1 VTDGDLGSGSLRRST
16 RLLFEGPYDVDVVA
30 ALRENIAPHGGKR
43 STPDRIRTPFD
54 EFYRA
59 EMATLVRFVRRY
71 GADVYAAADAAQDA
85 FAEAYPQWNTI
96 ENPRAW
102 LRLVACRIYYRR
114 RLRETPVE
122 EVPDRPVIY
131 DDTVELREQG
141 RRVFEALAA
150 LPERQRQVM
159 AWHLDGYDNT
169 EIAQHLRI
177 TEAAVRQNLCRGRKA
192 LKRWLGIETND
203 QEGENR

>member
-16 RLLFEGPYDVDVVA
+16 RLLFEGRRDVDVFA
-30 ALRENIAPHGGKR
+30 ALEIAAHHASSVPTR
-43 STPDRIRTPFD
+43 NRVRIPFD
-54 EFYRA
+54 KFYRA
-59 EMATLVRFVRRY
+59 EMAALVRFVRRY

-85 FAEAYPQWNTI
+85 FTEAYPQWSTI

-102 LRLVACRIYYRR
+102 LRVVACRSYYRR

-122 EVPDRPVIY
+122 AVPDRPVIY
-131 DDTVELREQG
+131 EDTVEIGEQG

-169 EIAQHLRI
+169 EIAQHLDI
-177 TEAAVRQNLCRGRKA
+177 TVAAVRQNLCRGRRA
-192 LKRWLGIETND
+192 LKQWLGIEMDD